1 VILLLVKSAAG
12 PYPSSLRIGDDMF
25 AAAYA
30 SAADQTP
37 EDAIKL
43 RTWPWP
49 STAGA
54 ARVSERS
61 VENMARGSDRGGH
74 TQHAS
79 APPLFICEAYSE
91 LPGRRRWMSRPVEQ
105 HT

>member
-1 VILLLVKSAAG
+1 MLLLVKSAAG

-37 EDAIKL
+37 EDAMKL

-49 STAGA
+49 RTAGA
-54 ARVSERS
+54 TRTSESS
-61 VENMARGSDRGGH
+61 VENMARRSDRSGH
-74 TQHAS
+74 T
-79 APPLFICEAYSE
+79 
-91 LPGRRRWMSRPVEQ
+91 
-105 HT
+105 